1 MGLVFATLK
10 NEGIDTKGMSNDE
23 AVKRFN
29 ELKGKGDGTPAEQ
42 RKLEEKGVT
51 KTDNERLET
60 ILKERNQN
68 EDIDFAKD
76 TDYFGYGSLDAL
88 EEAHNS
94 GYKQKNDNNTKSDID
109 YENVTYPK
117 GTSKEYTFSVN
128 KKYNEALPVLEKA
141 GIKLSDFGG
150 KASKEGGFEDNTREI
165 MEKYVFEPFKKK
177 YPKGNNEAWEKEYEP
192 LYNAIDAVADKNYN
206 DFYIKNN

>member
-1 MGLVFATLK
+1 MANFMGLVFATLK

-23 AVKRFN
+23 AVKKFN

-42 RKLEEKGVT
+42 RKLEEKGIT

-68 EDIDFAKD
+68 EDVDFAKD

-94 GYKQKNDNNTKSDID
+94 GYKSENTENKNTQDSNKTSSNNID
-109 YENVTYPK
+109 YDNVTYPK
-117 GTSKEYTFSVN
+117 GTSREYTSMVN
-128 KKYNEALPVLEKA
+128 DKYNKALPILEK
-141 GIKLSDFGG
+141 GRWL
-150 KASKEGGFEDNTREI
+150 RR
-165 MEKYVFEPFKKK
+165 
-177 YPKGNNEAWEKEYEP
+177 
-192 LYNAIDAVADKNYN
+192 
-206 DFYIKNN
+206 